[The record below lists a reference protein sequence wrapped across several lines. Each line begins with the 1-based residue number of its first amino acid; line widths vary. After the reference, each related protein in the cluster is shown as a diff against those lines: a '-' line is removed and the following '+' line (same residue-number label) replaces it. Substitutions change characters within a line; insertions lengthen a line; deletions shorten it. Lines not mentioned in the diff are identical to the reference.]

1 MELSEAPPM
10 LAVRGVSRRFG
21 GRQALDAVSL
31 TLAPGEIICLVGQ
44 SGCGKSSLLRLIA
57 GVDAP
62 DAGSIVLNGAEIAG
76 PGVFVEPEDR
86 NIGFMFQDY
95 ALFPHLTVAD
105 NIGFGLRRLPKA
117 EARRRTAEVMARIG
131 VAGMAGRYP
140 HTLSGGEQQRVAL
153 ARALAPQPVLLL
165 MDEPF
170 SNLDRGLS
178 DRVRAETLAILR
190 DLGTAAIIVTHDPE
204 EALAAGDRVALMQ
217 DGRVAQTG
225 TGRDIHDRP
234 CSLYVAE
241 FFRPCNR
248 LAGQAR
254 GGQVATPLGA
264 FPTTLADGQGAVVC
278 IRRHA
283 LQVAAPGA
291 GAAAQV
297 TGSVFLGDVEELALR
312 VAGVNEPLVMRVMGH
327 APARPGDT
335 LSVAVSP
342 DGGAMVFP
350 AI

>member
-1 MELSEAPPM
+1 M

-21 GRQALDAVSL
+21 GKQALDAVSL
-31 TLAPGEIICLVGQ
+31 TLAAGEIICLVGQ

-62 DAGSIVLNGAEIAG
+62 DAGSIVLNGMEIAG
-76 PGVFVEPEDR
+76 PGGFVEPEDR

-95 ALFPHLTVAD
+95 ALFPHLTVAE

-117 EARRRTAEVMARIG
+117 EARRRAAEVMARIG

-225 TGRDIHDRP
+225 TGREIHDQP
-234 CSLYVAE
+234 GSLYVAE

-248 LAGQAR
+248 LAGVAR
-254 GGQVATPLGA
+254 GGAVTTPLGA
-264 FPTTLADGQGAVVC
+264 FPTTLADGQGAIVC
-278 IRRHA
+278 IRQHA
-283 LQVAAPGA
+283 LQIAAPGA

-297 TGSVFLGDVEELALR
+297 TGGLFLGDVEELTLR
-312 VAGVNEPLVMRVMGH
+312 VAGLDEPLVMRVMGQ
-327 APARPGDT
+327 APARPGDE
-335 LSVAVSP
+335 LSIVATANGV
-342 DGGAMVFP
+342 MIFP
-350 AI
+350 AN